1 MEWLFYSFWPW
12 LALIAVVGII
22 SATIGNA
29 VDKSNKTKR
38 YVADAANGGNYKKLA
53 EESAG
58 VNAKLLTRLDAVES
72 RLAVIEKT
80 LTDIP

>member
-1 MEWLFYSFWPW
+1 MEWLFYSIWPW
-12 LALIAVVGII
+12 LALVAVVGII

-29 VDKSNKTKR
+29 VDKGNKTKR

-53 EESAG
+53 DDSAAL
-58 VNAKLLTRLDAVES
+58 NAKVLARLDTVEA
-72 RLAVIEKT
+72 RLAAIEKT